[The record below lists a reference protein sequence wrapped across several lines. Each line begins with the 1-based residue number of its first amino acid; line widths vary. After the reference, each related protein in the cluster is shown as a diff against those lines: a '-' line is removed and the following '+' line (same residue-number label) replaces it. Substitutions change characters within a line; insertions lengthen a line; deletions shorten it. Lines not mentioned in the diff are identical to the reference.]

1 MTHERI
7 SDLRVRDDAWL
18 EADLSQ
24 EPHPP
29 RTRKESLEMTV
40 VRYAGLA
47 LPGPQEDGEIHDVRG
62 VGAVGI
68 DHPPQESD
76 AASLGVASPVV
87 DALLERLPDEVG
99 DEERDPTRAA
109 VLVRGPHHGL
119 EVRLGGHVANG
130 VMGVDGV
137 EGSTEA

>member
-7 SDLRVRDDAWL
+7 SDLGVCDDAWL
-18 EADLSQ
+18 EADVSQ

-29 RTRKESLEMTV
+29 RPRKESLEMTV

-47 LPGPQEDGEIHDVRG
+47 PPRPQEDGEIHDVRG

-68 DHPPQESD
+68 DDPLQESH

-87 DALLERLPDEVG
+87 HALLERLPDEVG
-99 DEERDPTRAA
+99 DEERDPTGAARADWIYLTCQGC
-109 VLVRGPHHGL
+109 VK
-119 EVRLGGHVANG
+119 ANATG
-130 VMGVDGV
+130 
-137 EGSTEA
+137 